1 MRARVLTAMVLGAV
15 LISVLLL
22 APAVAV
28 RALLGLF
35 VIAGAWEWAA
45 FAGCTERALRLGFV
59 LLIAVVSVGGRALVE
74 GGAGGRALVRAAGCG
89 LRPVMPAG
97 GGIFRRR

>member
-15 LISVLLL
+15 LISALLL

-28 RALLGLF
+28 RALFGLF

-45 FAGCTERALRLGFV
+45 FAGCTDRALRLGFV
-59 LLIAVVSVGGRALVE
+59 LLIAVVSL
-74 GGAGGRALVRAAGCG
+74 GGRALVRAAECT
-89 LRPVMPAG
+89 LCPARPAG
-97 GGIFRRR
+97 CGIFRRR